1 MQRLYYLLLVG
12 VVFLSACRKEK
23 FSSESNWV
31 APLLQT
37 KLDLGD
43 ILPDSITQEGPNG
56 ELTVV
61 FEEEYGVS
69 NLEDIL
75 EIPDRVEEIEVS
87 LTSLVLDDRS
97 FTDTLTLLEIYP
109 ASVLL
114 NGQTTEL
121 GAQDITSN
129 EGTVL
134 DVTEQ
139 FFTTATFKEGYIDI
153 SISNDLPV
161 EAEVLEFELRNDDDK
176 EAIVSGVFTNLAPG
190 TTVQETYDLAGLTVD
205 GVLELIVK
213 RVKTKASNGEVLID
227 VTNGI
232 RTTITV
238 RGLKPLVATAIFPA
252 QNLVE
257 QAEETKYDFGGAELT
272 QVYVKSGDIL
282 MKVESSI
289 DEAIILDY
297 KIPNSFKTGES
308 GIIEQNW
315 VIPPAPEGE
324 VVYVEERFPIDGFVI
339 YLWGESQS
347 KQPNYNLI
355 YNELIARIDYSGLER
370 TLSLEDKI
378 KIEFGLVNVMASLV
392 IGDPGRHDLSA
403 TDTLSLDALSKLEG
417 NINLEDARVD
427 LIFYNS
433 FGIESL
439 VDVQEIRGLN
449 STSNKVVN
457 LVSGNL
463 LKDVFLERATNPPLT
478 AFQKEI
484 VLDNT
489 SSNLKLFLQNLPH
502 KVIPSVTAKINPNGT
517 LNQSDFAFDMSELT
531 LNFKLTVPM
540 HFGLDSLNLRLR
552 ENIALDKEQLD
563 NIKEGKLILTIE
575 NDFPIEAGLS
585 LDFVDEQGRIVLTK
599 TINGENKMAAAEV
612 DATTGKTVAPAESEV
627 IIALNRNEMD
637 LFKVSDGIDFN
648 VFFNT
653 KEAKRYK
660 MYSDYE
666 IDIKLGT
673 NFTYENQL

>member
-257 QAEETKYDFGGAELT
+257 QAEETKYDFGGA
-272 QVYVKSGDIL
+272 D
-282 MKVESSI
+282 SS
-289 DEAIILDY
+289 
-297 KIPNSFKTGES
+297 
-308 GIIEQNW
+308 
-315 VIPPAPEGE
+315 
-324 VVYVEERFPIDGFVI
+324 
-339 YLWGESQS
+339 
-347 KQPNYNLI
+347 
-355 YNELIARIDYSGLER
+355 
-370 TLSLEDKI
+370 
-378 KIEFGLVNVMASLV
+378 
-392 IGDPGRHDLSA
+392 
-403 TDTLSLDALSKLEG
+403 
-417 NINLEDARVD
+417 
-427 LIFYNS
+427 
-433 FGIESL
+433 
-439 VDVQEIRGLN
+439 
-449 STSNKVVN
+449 
-457 LVSGNL
+457 
-463 LKDVFLERATNPPLT
+463 VF
-478 AFQKEI
+478 
-484 VLDNT
+484 
-489 SSNLKLFLQNLPH
+489 
-502 KVIPSVTAKINPNGT
+502 
-517 LNQSDFAFDMSELT
+517 
-531 LNFKLTVPM
+531 
-540 HFGLDSLNLRLR
+540 
-552 ENIALDKEQLD
+552 
-563 NIKEGKLILTIE
+563 
-575 NDFPIEAGLS
+575 
-585 LDFVDEQGRIVLTK
+585 
-599 TINGENKMAAAEV
+599 
-612 DATTGKTVAPAESEV
+612 
-627 IIALNRNEMD
+627 
-637 LFKVSDGIDFN
+637 
-648 VFFNT
+648 
-653 KEAKRYK
+653 
-660 MYSDYE
+660 
-666 IDIKLGT
+666 
-673 NFTYENQL
+673 

>member
-599 TINGENKMAAAEV
+599 TINGENMMAAAEV

>member
-1 MQRLYYLLLVG
+1 
-12 VVFLSACRKEK
+12 
-23 FSSESNWV
+23 
-31 APLLQT
+31 
-37 KLDLGD
+37 
-43 ILPDSITQEGPNG
+43 
-56 ELTVV
+56 
-61 FEEEYGVS
+61 
-69 NLEDIL
+69 
-75 EIPDRVEEIEVS
+75 
-87 LTSLVLDDRS
+87 
-97 FTDTLTLLEIYP
+97 
-109 ASVLL
+109 
-114 NGQTTEL
+114 
-121 GAQDITSN
+121 
-129 EGTVL
+129 
-134 DVTEQ
+134 
-139 FFTTATFKEGYIDI
+139 
-153 SISNDLPV
+153 
-161 EAEVLEFELRNDDDK
+161 
-176 EAIVSGVFTNLAPG
+176 
-190 TTVQETYDLAGLTVD
+190 
-205 GVLELIVK
+205 
-213 RVKTKASNGEVLID
+213 
-227 VTNGI
+227 
-232 RTTITV
+232 
-238 RGLKPLVATAIFPA
+238 
-252 QNLVE
+252 
-257 QAEETKYDFGGAELT
+257 
-272 QVYVKSGDIL
+272 
-282 MKVESSI
+282 
-289 DEAIILDY
+289 
-297 KIPNSFKTGES
+297 
-308 GIIEQNW
+308 
-315 VIPPAPEGE
+315 

-599 TINGENKMAAAEV
+599 TINGENMMAAAEV

>member
-427 LIFYNS
+427 LNFYNS

>member
-427 LIFYNS
+427 LNFYNS

-599 TINGENKMAAAEV
+599 TINGENMMAAAEV